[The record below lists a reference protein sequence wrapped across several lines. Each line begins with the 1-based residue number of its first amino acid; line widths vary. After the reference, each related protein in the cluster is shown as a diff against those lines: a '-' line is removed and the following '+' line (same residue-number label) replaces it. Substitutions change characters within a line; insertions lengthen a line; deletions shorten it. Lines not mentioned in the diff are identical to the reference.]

1 MTDRI
6 QEIKELVA
14 LSAGVSITEVSI
26 NDDFEEDLN
35 IDGAEKS
42 RIIAKLE
49 EKYNFEFDEFKTDN
63 FATVSDL
70 VDFVKDNLNEL

>member
-6 QEIKELVA
+6 QEIKELIA